1 MVNVLMAIVV
11 AAWISGVAIL
21 AVQNATLVS
30 LKFLAFRSVQMPF
43 GTVLAFCAAGGAIGT
58 AFLQLAWAVSSRSR
72 RERSPQ

>member
-1 MVNVLMAIVV
+1 MVNLLMAIVV

-43 GTVLAFCAAGGAIGT
+43 GTVLAFCAASGAIGT
-58 AFLQLAWAVSSRSR
+58 ALLQVMWAVFSRPSSDRSA
-72 RERSPQ
+72 